1 LKKERRRT
9 KSSECYYYSLNI
21 NRFIQEESAAA
32 AATQN
37 STERKKERKK
47 EEKQTKSLHNNDNTS
62 TSIAFFFFFFSACIS
77 TFCLHISP
85 HFATLQFLLLS
96 APAVVCLFV
105 CLFVVFNNEGISA
118 PNFFLRAAA
127 AISGDF
133 ENLILWTI
141 LAQF

>member
-1 LKKERRRT
+1 VLLLLPKHQSIHTRRISSSSRNT
-9 KSSECYYYSLNI
+9 KLN
-21 NRFIQEESAAA
+21 
-32 AATQN
+32 
-37 STERKKERKK
+37 RKKERKK